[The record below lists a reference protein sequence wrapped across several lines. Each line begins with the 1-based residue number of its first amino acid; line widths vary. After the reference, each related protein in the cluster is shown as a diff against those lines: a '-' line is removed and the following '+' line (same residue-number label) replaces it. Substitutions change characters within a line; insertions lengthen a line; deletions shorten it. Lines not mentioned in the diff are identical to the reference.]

1 MLNAAIKDAPVFG
14 SKVVSFDEAKIAKMP
29 GVKKVVKVKD
39 TAVAVVAD
47 TWWHA
52 KTALD
57 ALPIT
62 WDEGDNAKVSN
73 ATIAEH
79 LKARPDAPPRT
90 TASART
96 ATRSRAIAGAAKKV
110 EATYSTP
117 FLSHACMEMMNATVK
132 VSADKAEVWV
142 ATQNLEASLAA
153 LSEESGIPLPQCEVH
168 RTISAAASAGAP
180 AGRTTCI
187 RRSRSR
193 RNSPTRR
200 SS

>member
-1 MLNAAIKDAPVFG
+1 MVSGIAQSLHGSFNIGSNQVRTLLDIIFFDDQAGAVDIEPRVFH
-14 SKVVSFDEAKIAKMP
+14 P
-29 GVKKVVKVKD
+29 GVKKVIKVKE

-62 WDEGDNAKVSN
+62 WDEGDNAKVSS

-79 LKARPDAPPRT
+79 LKTGLAATENNGERKSGDAL
-90 TASART
+90 A
-96 ATRSRAIAGAAKKV
+96 AIAGAAKKV

-132 VSADKAEVWV
+132 LSADKAEAW
-142 ATQNLEASLAA
+142 APTQNLEIGRASCRERVL
-153 LSEESGIPLPQCEVH
+153 
-168 RTISAAASAGAP
+168 
-180 AGRTTCI
+180 
-187 RRSRSR
+187 
-193 RNSPTRR
+193 
-200 SS
+200 